1 MAMGSVPSLWI
12 SCCASS
18 RLVWWI
24 CSSDRAPRVCTPE
37 IVSPRRPASESRL
50 IGSPTLSFQAHPLC
64 AISLARARLR
74 SAADATSR
82 QQEVYCQ
89 FPASVTAGYVPAAD
103 TRIAHTWRSFV
114 RKIYR
119 LIFHLHAISRCKVG
133 CERYGQSPALRMLAL
148 AQAHA
153 PPAGHRSDLD
163 GRRVAPLAGARADS
177 RDRACRGARGA
188 ADRRAATRAG
198 RDAQRMAGA
207 EDSALAEL
215 IPEPHSQSR
224 THRGSGR
231 APSAR
236 LPNPL
241 RRAGL
246 GRERRRQRA
255 AGGSRRRRP
264 GGRWPPPGG
273 WHTRRAPGTPPLW
286 RPGPARHH
294 PTARPIYQ
302 VPRSP
307 SFAMTSLNRSAALR
321 QFPCTARSVAS
332 GSPCRIAST
341 IASCST
347 VDSSMR
353 SASALMY
360 SQQ

>member
-1 MAMGSVPSLWI
+1 MLRFVSARVVDLLLGPGAPGVHPGDRVAKASGLGVPPDRITHVEFSGPPDL
-12 SCCASS
+12 
-18 RLVWWI
+18 RHLP
-24 CSSDRAPRVCTPE
+24 CSSSTPVRSRRDVPPTGSLLPVSGQRDGRVP
-37 IVSPRRPASESRL
+37 P
-50 IGSPTLSFQAHPLC
+50 G
-64 AISLARARLR
+64 
-74 SAADATSR
+74 
-82 QQEVYCQ
+82 
-89 FPASVTAGYVPAAD
+89 GD

-224 THRGSGR
+224 THRGSSR

-246 GRERRRQRA
+246 RRERRRQRA